1 MAGKRF
7 GVTKAIP
14 VILLLQFG
22 LSACSGDRNIGTAD
36 MKAGPDVSPSSTS
49 VERPQEQEETLTFYF
64 GGDKKAATDEVWS
77 KVGEYVKSKGLNVN
91 FSIHFIP
98 WPDYSSKLLA
108 MAAAGDNWDLN
119 FDSDNSFQQMAA
131 RGSYLMLNDLL
142 PKYAPNLYAK
152 YRDPNTLD
160 SVTVD
165 GAIVGMPWNVKMNQR
180 VMPDGA
186 RIWPTKQAL
195 FARRVRSG
203 RSRTSI
209 PCCMT

>member
-1 MAGKRF
+1 
-7 GVTKAIP
+7 
-14 VILLLQFG
+14 
-22 LSACSGDRNIGTAD
+22 
-36 MKAGPDVSPSSTS
+36 
-49 VERPQEQEETLTFYF
+49 
-64 GGDKKAATDEVWS
+64 
-77 KVGEYVKSKGLNVN
+77 
-91 FSIHFIP
+91 
-98 WPDYSSKLLA
+98 

-180 VMPDGA
+180 VYAGWREDLADKAG
-186 RIWPTKQAL
+186 I
-195 FARRVRSG
+195 VRAPGSV
-203 RSRTSI
+203 RTIEDVDTLLHDLKKAYPNAKLSRTSRSVLYAWAAGWI
-209 PCCMT
+209 WAFTGSASI